1 MQLNEFKIS
10 QVIAIY
16 GGRFQPF
23 HKGHKQVYD
32 WLTER
37 FETVWVVSSNS
48 VDLPKSP
55 FSFEEKKKMMI
66 AAGIPEDVIVE
77 VKSPYKA
84 REVTDRYNV
93 KNTTAVYAIS
103 EKDMGEDPRF
113 KFEKKRDGSDPYF
126 MPFDLDNMEPIEN
139 HSYLLTVPT
148 FEFDIMGQSI
158 DSATEIRQMFIN
170 ANNSEEVDIIT
181 ELYGDYDPDI
191 HDIFDSKLAAVA
203 AVDDADS

>member
-48 VDLPKSP
+48 VHLPKSP
-55 FSFEEKKKMMI
+55 FTFEEKKLMMM
-66 AAGIPEDVIVE
+66 AAGVPEESIVQ
-77 VKSPYKA
+77 VKSPYRA
-84 REVTDRYNV
+84 REVTDNYNP
-93 KNTTAVYAIS
+93 KTTAAVYAIS
-103 EKDMGEDPRF
+103 KKDMGEDPRF
-113 KFEKKRDGSDPYF
+113 QFARTKDGSDPYF
-126 MPFDLDNMEPIEN
+126 MPFDVKNLEPLES

-148 FEFDIMGQSI
+148 FEFDILGHQI
-158 DSATEIRQMFIN
+158 TSASEIREMFM
-170 ANNSEEVDIIT
+170 AASNSQEVDIIT

-191 HDIFDSKLAAVA
+191 HDIFDKKLAASEVFN
-203 AVDDADS
+203 DK